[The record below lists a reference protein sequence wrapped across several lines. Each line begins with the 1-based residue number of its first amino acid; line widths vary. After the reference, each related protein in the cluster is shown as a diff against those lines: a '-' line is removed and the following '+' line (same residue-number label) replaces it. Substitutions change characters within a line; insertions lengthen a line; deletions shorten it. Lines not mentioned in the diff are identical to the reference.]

1 MYDHNNIFAKIVRK
15 EVPCDIVYEDDNVIS
30 IRDIN
35 PLAAVHVLVLTKG
48 AYTDFHDF
56 FSHASMCELGGYFAG
71 VNATLDVLGLKKTGY
86 RLIMNTGRDANQEV
100 MHLHTHILGGQ
111 NLGLPKKL
119 N

>member
-1 MYDHNNIFAKIVRK
+1 MYDRNNIFARIIRK
-15 EVPCDIVYEDDNVIS
+15 EIPSDIVYEDDSVIS

-56 FSHASMCELGGYFAG
+56 VSHTSASEVSGYFAG
-71 VNATLDVLGLKKTGY
+71 VNATLDVLGLKGTGY
-86 RLIMNTGRDANQEV
+86 RLIMNAGRDANQEV

-111 NLGLPKKL
+111 DLGLPKKL